1 MSSVTIV
8 EVAPRDGLQN
18 HDRSFSTASKIAF
31 VEALAAAGL
40 MVIEA
45 ASFVN
50 PKAVPKM
57 SDGGEVMSGVHRQPG
72 VRYLAL
78 VPNTRGLER
87 AIAAEVDAIALF
99 AAATEEFS
107 DANLNATIDEVFA
120 RFSAVVEL
128 ARSRSLWVRGYL
140 SVAFHCPFHGVVTV
154 DEALPAI
161 QRLLDLGCDEIALA
175 DTTGAATPEQV
186 DRLVAATLNITPPQ
200 RLALHC
206 HDTAGLALSNV
217 QAGYERGLRV
227 FDGSAGGI
235 GGCPF
240 SPGAPG
246 NVATESLVRYFAQ
259 RGIETGIDGP
269 AVERAYET
277 LLQSPEPNQAS

>member
-1 MSSVTIV
+1 MNSVSIV

-18 HDRSFSTASKIAF
+18 HDFSFSTASKIIF
-31 VEALAAAGL
+31 IEDLAAAGL
-40 MVIEA
+40 VVIEA

-50 PKAVPKM
+50 PRAVPKM
-57 SDGGEVMSGVHRQPG
+57 SDGGEVMSGVDRQPG

-78 VPNTRGLER
+78 VPNTQGLER
-87 AIAAEVDAIALF
+87 AIAAGVDAIALF
-99 AAATEEFS
+99 ASATEEFS
-107 DANLNATIDEVFA
+107 KANLNASIDDVFA
-120 RFSAVVEL
+120 RFSAVMDL
-128 ARSRSLWVRGYL
+128 ARSQSLWVRGYL
-140 SVAFHCPFHGVVTV
+140 SVAFHCPFHGGVSI

-161 QRLLDLGCDEIALA
+161 QRLADLGCDEIALA
-175 DTTGAATPEQV
+175 DTTGSATPEQV
-186 DRLVAATLNITPPQ
+186 DRLVAASLHILPPQ
-200 RLALHC
+200 KLALHC

-217 QAGYERGLRV
+217 QVGYERGLRI

-246 NVATESLVRYFAQ
+246 NVATESLVRYFGQ
-259 RGIETGIDGP
+259 RGIETGVDAA

-277 LLQSPEPNQAS
+277 LLQRPDLNQAS